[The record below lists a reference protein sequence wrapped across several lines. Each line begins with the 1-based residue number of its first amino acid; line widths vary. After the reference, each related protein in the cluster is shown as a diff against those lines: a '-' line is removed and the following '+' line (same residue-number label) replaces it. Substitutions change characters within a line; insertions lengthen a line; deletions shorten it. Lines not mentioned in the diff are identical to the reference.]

1 MGFPRARGACFAV
14 LVKNGEPVQVFDSC
28 RLRPGGGIVS
38 RGDTLGRRETVFPG
52 VPPVIWVRQDGL
64 SGKTRTER
72 DLIKALSTCD
82 GAAAEKAY
90 RVYVV
95 FAETRRTQNGDCLD
109 AVRFDAVTPVPGYGG
124 GMELRPEK
132 PGVWGR
138 MPVWIRRTPMR
149 AETEF
154 EEETNGTGGNEA
166 DDPGASEGDGSGA
179 GTGGG
184 PCDQ

>member
-1 MGFPRARGACFAV
+1 MGFPRARGTCFAV
-14 LVKNGEPVQVFDSC
+14 LVKNGETEQVFESC
-28 RLRPGGGIVS
+28 RIRPGGRVVS
-38 RGDTLGRRETVFPG
+38 RGDTLGRRETAFPG
-52 VPPVIWVRQDGL
+52 VPPVIWVRQGV
-64 SGKTRTER
+64 SGGKTER
-72 DLIKALSTCD
+72 ELIRALSTCE

-90 RVYVV
+90 RTYVV
-95 FAETRRTQNGDCLD
+95 FDGARRTEDGNCLD
-109 AVRFDAVTPVPGYGG
+109 AVRFDGVTPVPADGG

-138 MPVWIRRTPMR
+138 VPVQIRRAPMR
-149 AETEF
+149 TEAEF
-154 EEETNGTGGNEA
+154 EEETNGPGGNEA